1 MGRRARRRLFACAIP
16 RTAAAAQAICPRRRR
31 VDPTGAA
38 PTAARASPARVKRGD
53 GGFGPWEWADRAAAG
68 RPGAP
73 RRRRPHRRSYD
84 CRHAAATTWL
94 RAGVPLGEV
103 ASRLGHSVDALVSTY
118 VGTINGDDEVANTRI
133 ETALA
138 VRSWSQGGNTQGTS
152 TRCADFVAGP
162 ELKRRPSGHQ
172 GQEDIYRVRSTH
184 PAIGPPPAAETAT
197 SGWSATWRSPASPR
211 SWTHASWST
220 Q

>member
-1 MGRRARRRLFACAIP
+1 MRHTEDGGCRSSYLPA
-16 RTAAAAQAICPRRRR
+16 
-31 VDPTGAA
+31 
-38 PTAARASPARVKRGD
+38 ASPCRSDGRGADRGQSESGKGQRGD

-138 VRSWSQGGNTQGTS
+138 VRS
-152 TRCADFVAGP
+152 
-162 ELKRRPSGHQ
+162 
-172 GQEDIYRVRSTH
+172 
-184 PAIGPPPAAETAT
+184 
-197 SGWSATWRSPASPR
+197 
-211 SWTHASWST
+211 
-220 Q
+220 